1 MLVGVEGVIRE
12 MIRIR
17 VVMLVAVMVEVV
29 AVGAGGGGKHNNDDF
44 GGNGPDGWRQW
55 RWVQ

>member
-12 MIRIR
+12 MIR

>member
-1 MLVGVEGVIRE
+1 MLVGVVGVIRE
-12 MIRIR
+12 MIR

-44 GGNGPDGWRQW
+44 VGNGPDGWRQW